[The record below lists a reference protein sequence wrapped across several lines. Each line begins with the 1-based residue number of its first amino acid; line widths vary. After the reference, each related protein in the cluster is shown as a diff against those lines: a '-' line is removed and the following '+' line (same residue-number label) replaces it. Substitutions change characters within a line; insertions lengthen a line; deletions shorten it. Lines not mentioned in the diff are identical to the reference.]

1 MPSARKVIAKLS
13 QHAPTPV
20 AASIEVSDI
29 TRAYYDTVGW
39 EWWIRTVRLD
49 PNELIVD
56 NEDEGKLYRVPFTLS
71 GETVTFGKAVEV
83 KIHYDDVAATLAGS
97 GRPVA
102 VFASKAESRPAPVR
116 ATATPGQV
124 TFGGA
129 GHTVGQEGPP
139 AIANVAQSVDSQMLT
154 QVRTGTVDPPP
165 APKEQ
170 PDYPAEWVPEL
181 KMVPGEV
188 RHFAA

>member
-1 MPSARKVIAKLS
+1 MPEPQKLAVRASAMGLATAV
-13 QHAPTPV
+13 
-20 AASIEVSDI
+20 
-29 TRAYYDTVGW
+29 
-39 EWWIRTVRLD
+39 
-49 PNELIVD
+49 
-56 NEDEGKLYRVPFTLS
+56 
-71 GETVTFGKAVEV
+71 KA
-83 KIHYDDVAATLAGS
+83 T
-97 GRPVA
+97 
-102 VFASKAESRPAPVR
+102 KAVR

-165 APKEQ
+165 APAEQ
-170 PDYPAEWVPEL
+170 PHYPAEWVPEL
-181 KMVPGEV
+181 KLVPGEV